1 MAKAPEFKAKDI
13 KTLRQRAGEM
23 CSRCKN
29 TTSYPHSDLD
39 ESVTLGEAAHIRAAR
54 PGEARHVASMTDEER
69 GHIGN
74 GVWLC
79 RMCHKAIDSDPGRF
93 TIEIV
98 QAFKDRHEE
107 WILDGKP
114 NLENARKKSRI
125 LPYQGK
131 TVSQLN
137 GLRQWNPSDAFV
149 VDCTDDNV
157 VLRFGNAEQRPISWP
172 LAEVTLETMPK
183 DDSQSSSMDTAGK

>member
-1 MAKAPEFKAKDI
+1 
-13 KTLRQRAGEM
+13 
-23 CSRCKN
+23 
-29 TTSYPHSDLD
+29 
-39 ESVTLGEAAHIRAAR
+39 
-54 PGEARHVASMTDEER
+54 MTDEER

-79 RMCHKAIDSDPGRF
+79 RMCHKAIDSDQGRF

-125 LPYQGK
+125 LPFQGK
-131 TVSQLN
+131 TVSFLQ
-137 GLRQWNPSDAFV
+137 RRRERIQ
-149 VDCTDDNV
+149 
-157 VLRFGNAEQRPISWP
+157 RQRPQQIP
-172 LAEVTLETMPK
+172 PHPALHLGQPV
-183 DDSQSSSMDTAGK
+183 